1 METRTDSPLTV
12 LLSHKWLILAITLLA
27 AGAAYGIS
35 TRLDEVYSTEAKLL
49 VAPPAENESFD
60 SVQAG
65 QAVARSYVEI
75 IDSPNI
81 AVDVADEIGGG
92 IDASEVAGATS
103 FESIPETQLL
113 SITAEAATP
122 EGAQEIADTYAEV
135 FTDYS
140 NTNLRQTTKADV
152 ELADSAP
159 LPASPARPKPVL
171 YTIVAGF
178 LGLAAALA
186 LAFALNRID
195 RRLRTADEVERR
207 FGLPLLA
214 RVPLRRR
221 SKASA
226 TAFAEAHQLLRT
238 NLEFA
243 RGNGTL
249 ESVAAVSE
257 KAGEGKTTTVANL
270 AVAVAETGRKVIAV
284 EADFR
289 RPALTAA
296 LMGKGAAPLQPG
308 LSNYLAGAAQLQ
320 EILHP
325 TGHAGL
331 SLVPSGPL
339 PPTPS
344 ALLESDRG
352 YDLLRQL
359 KQQADVIVIDCPP
372 LSVGADASVVST
384 WVDGVMLVVDLRSS
398 TDHSV
403 RNALRQLEAIQ
414 ATVAGILINRDRGM
428 DTATY
433 RYYRAG
439 GGSEPLGPPRPEPA
453 ATGADAN
460 GQPGGERAATGRR
473 VGSSER

>member
-1 METRTDSPLTV
+1 MTTRTDSPLTV
-12 LLSHKWLILAITLLA
+12 LLGRKWLILAITLLA
-27 AGAAYGIS
+27 AGAAYAVS
-35 TRLDEVYSTEAKLL
+35 TQLDAVYSTEAKLL

-81 AVDVADEIGGG
+81 AEDVATKIGGG
-92 IDASEVAGATS
+92 VDAGEVAATTS

-113 SITAEAATP
+113 SITAEAGTP
-122 EGAQEIADTYAEV
+122 EGAREIADTYAEV

-140 NTNLRQTTKADV
+140 QEELRATTKADV
-152 ELADSAP
+152 DLADPAP
-159 LPASPARPKPVL
+159 LPTSQTRPRPVL
-171 YTIVAGF
+171 YAGVAGI
-178 LGLAAALA
+178 LGLATALA
-186 LAFALNRID
+186 LAFAMSRVD
-195 RRLRTADEVERR
+195 RRLRTADEVEHR

-221 SKASA
+221 SKGS
-226 TAFAEAHQLLRT
+226 TSAFAEAHQLLRT

-243 RGNGTL
+243 RGKDAL
-249 ESVAAVSE
+249 ESVAVVSE

-270 AVAVAETGRKVIAV
+270 AVAVAETGRRVVAV

-289 RPALTAA
+289 RPALQAA
-296 LMGKGAAPLQPG
+296 LMEKGTAALQPG
-308 LSNYLAGAAQLQ
+308 LSNYLAGAAQLDDVV
-320 EILHP
+320 HH

-331 SLVPSGPL
+331 SIVPSGPL

-344 ALLESDRG
+344 ALLESNRG
-352 YDLLRQL
+352 YDLIRNL
-359 KQQADVIVIDCPP
+359 KQFADVIVIDCPP

-414 ATVAGILINRDRGM
+414 ASVAGILINRDRGM

-433 RYYRAG
+433 RYYRA
-439 GGSEPLGPPRPEPA
+439 SAEYEPLRPMPREPA
-453 ATGADAN
+453 VAGDAN
-460 GQPGGERAATGRR
+460 GQPDGVEAPPR
-473 VGSSER
+473 VGSSDR